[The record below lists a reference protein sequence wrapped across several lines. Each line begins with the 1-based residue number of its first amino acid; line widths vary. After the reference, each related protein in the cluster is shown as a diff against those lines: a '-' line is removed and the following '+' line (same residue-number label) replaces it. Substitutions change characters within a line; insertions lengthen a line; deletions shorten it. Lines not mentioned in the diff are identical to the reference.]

1 LSLEIQL
8 NLYNN
13 FKKRGFF
20 FEEERVFEGELS
32 WVKQLFTLGPMGT
45 QGYMTPI
52 PSMNWG

>member
-13 FKKRGFF
+13 LKKRGFF